1 MTEEIWTEVD
11 RYIANALLGSDAALE
26 QALNAS
32 SAAGLPAIQVS
43 PAQGKLLMLLAQ
55 MVGARRILEIGTLAG
70 YSTIWL
76 ARGLAAGGRIITLEA
91 DERHAEIA
99 RRNFLTAALTDRI
112 ELRVGKALKTLP
124 RVAAEGLGPFDLI
137 FVDADKKNIPDYFSW
152 SLTLSRPGSLI
163 IVDNVVRDG
172 ELVDRRNTEPNIEG
186 VRRFLQ
192 MAGRERRVA
201 GTALQTVGLK
211 GYDGF
216 AILRVLD

>member
-1 MTEEIWTEVD
+1 MTEEIWAEVD
-11 RYIANALLGSDAALE
+11 RYLANALLGPDEALE
-26 QALNAS
+26 QALRAS
-32 SAAGLPAIQVS
+32 SAADLPAIQVS

-55 MVGARRILEIGTLAG
+55 ILSAERILEIGTLAG

-76 ARGLAAGGRIITLEA
+76 ARGLARGGRIITLEA

-99 RRNFLTAALTDRI
+99 RGNFIKAALTDRI

-124 RVAAEGLGPFDLI
+124 RLAAEDLGPFDLVFI
-137 FVDADKKNIPDYFSW
+137 DADKKNIPDYFSW
-152 SLTLSRPGSLI
+152 SLKLSRPGSLI
-163 IVDNVVRDG
+163 IVDNVVRAGALIDLG
-172 ELVDRRNTEPNIEG
+172 NTEPNIEG

-192 MAGRERRVA
+192 KAGRERRVA